1 MEPLTAEDPTT
12 IGEFR
17 LHARLGAGGMGQ
29 VFLGFSPAGRAV
41 AIKIVHSQ
49 FARDPE
55 FLQRFSREVAAAS
68 AVSGMY
74 TAPVVGSGLND
85 HPPWLATAFVPGP
98 PLAAV
103 VGKYGPLPEAATWR
117 LAAGLAEA
125 LHAVHGVGL
134 VHRDL
139 KPANVLLADDG
150 PHVIDFGISR
160 AFQGTQLTSAGMVI
174 GTPGYMSPEQAEG
187 QTSGPPSDIFSLGC
201 VLAYTATGNAPF
213 GEGTAAS
220 ILYRVVRSEPDL
232 SALPAGLRQVVEA
245 CLKKNPAERP
255 DPVQLLGMISAY
267 GPATTAS
274 LGSFWPESVARVIAA
289 EQASQTPAGLTPPP
303 AAAPASFTSSG
314 PMYGATQTSGPGGLA
329 GPASGVP
336 FGAVPAERTPTALAT
351 PSSGH
356 ATGITGAG
364 GVTGQAPMISD
375 GYYAAAAQPRPPQA
389 GPSIPPLSPAP
400 YAAGSYTGQPPGGG
414 QAGPGTPATP
424 YPGYPGQQGAP
435 SGWQQSGGGTPW
447 PANGAPSG
455 PGGDALAQYRLGS
468 RNPGSR
474 DIPPAVHT
482 ALRLMYAGF
491 VATLASLI
499 TSGLVFGRY
508 SNDAT
513 LAKGHPL
520 IRDAANSMAGWA
532 AIALCADAIG
542 LVCWVVLAV
551 ACRRGRGWT
560 RIAGTVLLALYTL
573 VILGLLLR
581 THDDPGARFTT
592 LIAWACGVGAVVPLW
607 TQQARTFFDA
617 WRKR

>member
-49 FARDPE
+49 FARDQE

-85 HPPWLATAFVPGP
+85 NPPWLATAFVPGP

-103 VGKYGPLPEAATWR
+103 VGKYGPLPEPATWR

-125 LHAVHGVGL
+125 LSAVHGVGL

-187 QTSGPPSDIFSLGC
+187 LASGPPSDIFSLGC
-201 VLAYTATGNAPF
+201 VLAYTATGNPPF

-232 SALPAGLRQVVEA
+232 SAVPPGLRQVIEA

-255 DPVQLLGMISAY
+255 DPGQLIGMISAY
-267 GPATTAS
+267 GPATAAT

-303 AAAPASFTSSG
+303 AAPAPFTGASG
-314 PMYGATQTSGPGGLA
+314 MYGATQTSGPGGLS
-329 GPASGVP
+329 GPASGAAP
-336 FGAVPAERTPTALAT
+336 ERTPTALAT
-351 PSSGH
+351 PSPGQTS
-356 ATGITGAG
+356 GAG
-364 GVTGQAPMISD
+364 GVTGGTMHAPMISD
-375 GYYAAAAQPRPPQA
+375 GYYAAAAQPRPAQP

-400 YAAGSYTGQPPGGG
+400 YAAGPYTGQPA
-414 QAGPGTPATP
+414 AGPGTPASP
-424 YPGYPGQQGAP
+424 YPGYSGQQGPP
-435 SGWQQSGGGTPW
+435 SGWPQQSGAGTPW
-447 PANGAPSG
+447 PANGTPSG

-468 RNPGSR
+468 RNPGSSE
-474 DIPPAVHT
+474 IPSVVHT
-482 ALRLMYAGF
+482 ALRLMYVGF
-491 VATLASLI
+491 AVTVVALISSLMV
-499 TSGLVFGRY
+499 LGRY
-508 SNDAT
+508 T
-513 LAKGHPL
+513 
-520 IRDAANSMAGWA
+520 RDADRILAGTIARNHADQLTGVMAVA
-532 AIALCADAIG
+532 VLADVLG
-542 LVCWVVLAV
+542 LVCWVVLAL

-560 RIAGTVLLALYTL
+560 RIAGTVLLAVYTVVML
-573 VILGLLLR
+573 IVLLR
-581 THDDPGARFTT
+581 THNDPGARFTT
-592 LIAWACGVGAVVPLW
+592 LVAWAFGVAAAIPLW
-607 TQQARTFFDA
+607 TQQARDFFSA
-617 WRKR
+617 WSRH

>member
-1 MEPLTAEDPTT
+1 MEPLSAEDPRT

-49 FARDPE
+49 FARDQE

-85 HPPWLATAFVPGP
+85 NPPWLATAFVPGP

-103 VGKYGPLPEAATWR
+103 VGKYGPVPEAATWR

-125 LHAVHGVGL
+125 LSAVHAVGL

-187 QTSGPPSDIFSLGC
+187 LASGPPSDIFSLGC
-201 VLAYTATGNAPF
+201 VLAYTATGSPPF

-220 ILYRVVRSEPDL
+220 VLYRVVRSEPDL
-232 SALPAGLRQVVEA
+232 SAVPAGLRQVIEA

-255 DPVQLLGMISAY
+255 DPAQLIGLISAY
-267 GPATTAS
+267 GPATAAT

-303 AAAPASFTSSG
+303 AAPAPFIGSSG
-314 PMYGATQTSGPGGLA
+314 MYGATQTSGPGGLF
-329 GPASGVP
+329 GPASGAAP
-336 FGAVPAERTPTALAT
+336 APAERTPTALAT
-351 PSSGH
+351 PSSGQ
-356 ATGITGAG
+356 ASGAG
-364 GVTGQAPMISD
+364 GVAGGTMHAPMMRD
-375 GYYAAAAQPRPPQA
+375 GYYAAAAQPRPAPP

-400 YAAGSYTGQPPGGG
+400 YAAGPYTGQPP
-414 QAGPGTPATP
+414 AGPGTPATP
-424 YPGYPGQQGAP
+424 YPGYSGQQGAP
-435 SGWQQSGGGTPW
+435 SGWPQQSGAGTPW
-447 PANGAPSG
+447 PANGTPSG

-468 RNPGSR
+468 RNPGSSE
-474 DIPPAVHT
+474 IPAAVHT
-482 ALRLMYAGF
+482 ALRLMYIGF
-491 VATLASLI
+491 AATVAALIASLMV
-499 TSGLVFGRY
+499 LGRY
-508 SNDAT
+508 SHDAT
-513 LAKGHPL
+513 VAKNHGRTV
-520 IRDAANSMAGWA
+520 IENAANQLTGVMALA
-532 AIALCADAIG
+532 VLADILG

-560 RIAGTVLLALYTL
+560 RIAGTVLLAVYTVVML
-573 VILGLLLR
+573 VVLLR
-581 THDDPGARFTT
+581 THNDPGARFTT
-592 LIAWACGVGAVVPLW
+592 LLVWAFGVAAAIPLW
-607 TQQARTFFDA
+607 TQSARDFFSE
-617 WRKR
+617 WRKH

>member
-1 MEPLTAEDPTT
+1 MEPLSAEDPRT

-49 FARDPE
+49 FARDQE

-85 HPPWLATAFVPGP
+85 NPPWLATAFVPGP

-103 VGKYGPLPEAATWR
+103 VGKYGPVPEAATWR

-125 LHAVHGVGL
+125 LSAVHAVGL

-187 QTSGPPSDIFSLGC
+187 LASGPPSDIFSLGC
-201 VLAYTATGNAPF
+201 VLAYTATGSPPF

-220 ILYRVVRSEPDL
+220 VLYRVVRSEPDL
-232 SALPAGLRQVVEA
+232 SAVPAGLRQVIEA

-255 DPVQLLGMISAY
+255 DPAQLIGLISAY
-267 GPATTAS
+267 GPATAAT

-303 AAAPASFTSSG
+303 AAPAPFIGSSG
-314 PMYGATQTSGPGGLA
+314 MYGATQTSGPGGLF
-329 GPASGVP
+329 GPASGAAP
-336 FGAVPAERTPTALAT
+336 APAERTPTALAT
-351 PSSGH
+351 PSSGQ
-356 ATGITGAG
+356 ASGAG
-364 GVTGQAPMISD
+364 GVAGGTMHAPMMRD
-375 GYYAAAAQPRPPQA
+375 GYYAAAAQPRPAPP

-400 YAAGSYTGQPPGGG
+400 YAAGPYTGQPP
-414 QAGPGTPATP
+414 AGPGTPATP
-424 YPGYPGQQGAP
+424 YPGYSGQQGAP
-435 SGWQQSGGGTPW
+435 SGWSQPPSGGGAPW
-447 PANGAPSG
+447 PANGTPSG
-455 PGGDALAQYRLGS
+455 PGGDALAAYRPGS

-474 DIPPAVHT
+474 DIPGPVHT

-491 VATLASLI
+491 VATLASLV
-499 TSGLVFGRY
+499 TSGQAYGRY
-508 SNDAT
+508 SNAAT
-513 LAKGHPL
+513 AAARHPL
-520 IRDAANSMAGWA
+520 IKDAANSMAGWA

-551 ACRRGRGWT
+551 AC
-560 RIAGTVLLALYTL
+560 
-573 VILGLLLR
+573 
-581 THDDPGARFTT
+581 
-592 LIAWACGVGAVVPLW
+592 
-607 TQQARTFFDA
+607 
-617 WRKR
+617 